1 MQGYMQIMSGVE
13 YVPSRTRKK
22 YLDLQVFIG
31 RAVCL
36 YIQSLQGVIAT
47 SGRPAYSQPWFCLQ

>member
-1 MQGYMQIMSGVE
+1 MQGCMQIISGVE

-31 RAVCL
+31 GAVCL
-36 YIQSLQGVIAT
+36 YI
-47 SGRPAYSQPWFCLQ
+47 